1 MKNDNGLDCSSVGE
15 FFYVI
20 LSDADSNK
28 NVPYFKGIVSIN
40 QPYARDEGYHSF
52 AVLRVDEFNTD
63 GNMHKRPYEMGSY
76 VSVRSDD
83 ISLYEPIKEGDAF
96 ALYNE
101 CQQLQSDFNAIHS
114 NASWHVSGRVYS
126 ETPKYYDYDKR
137 RMFPYYDVVD
147 EKEWD
152 ITDAKSTQ
160 DCEKWLLENHPDY
173 YMGCSIQQR
182 CPSGDFLIMPAPSG
196 EYPEG
201 MFETIENRRK
211 YAAMMS
217 RSYGVDLG
225 PAEFSDKS
233 NRRLPNVDIS
243 DESVD
248 IEDTFE

>member
-1 MKNDNGLDCSSVGE
+1 
-15 FFYVI
+15 
-20 LSDADSNK
+20 
-28 NVPYFKGIVSIN
+28 
-40 QPYARDEGYHSF
+40 
-52 AVLRVDEFNTD
+52 
-63 GNMHKRPYEMGSY
+63 
-76 VSVRSDD
+76 
-83 ISLYEPIKEGDAF
+83 
-96 ALYNE
+96 
-101 CQQLQSDFNAIHS
+101 
-114 NASWHVSGRVYS
+114 
-126 ETPKYYDYDKR
+126 
-137 RMFPYYDVVD
+137 MFPYYDVVD

-243 DESVD
+243 AESVD